1 MRLWSRHAEW
11 KPVVDS
17 HQQVDDCCWGTRM
30 AEWLSV
36 WVPNTTTYSWQ
47 LECLVGDVL
56 KIWGERNPTCVA
68 FLDGA
73 ASCSERVRSI
83 TDLIRPSYQP
93 DEQQPENVD
102 EQHDRQETEDR
113 PLTYSILV
121 VTGSS
126 SLAAWTNPWTGLS
139 RRKPEYA
146 TIYTQVLHSFVHL
159 VSNDLHEQEAH
170 AQDFLSISHL

>member
-1 MRLWSRHAEW
+1 MIDVLHLLFQKNWELGTPIPEVSRFSNIDASDLRPISVLSVVSKVMENKVTNRLMTVAEER
-11 KPVVDS
+11 
-17 HQQVDDCCWGTRM
+17 G
-30 AEWLSV
+30 WLSDSQCGFRTRLRTLDNLSV
-36 WVPNTTTYSWQ
+36 
-47 LECLVGDVL
+47 LVGDVL

-126 SLAAWTNPWTGLS
+126 SLAAWTNP
-139 RRKPEYA
+139 
-146 TIYTQVLHSFVHL
+146 
-159 VSNDLHEQEAH
+159 
-170 AQDFLSISHL
+170 

>member
-1 MRLWSRHAEW
+1 MTVAEER
-11 KPVVDS
+11 
-17 HQQVDDCCWGTRM
+17 G
-30 AEWLSV
+30 WLSDSQCGFRTRLRTLDNLSV
-36 WVPNTTTYSWQ
+36 
-47 LECLVGDVL
+47 LVGDVL
-56 KIWGERNPTCVA
+56 KNWGERNPTCVT

-126 SLAAWTNPWTGLS
+126 SLAAWTNP
-139 RRKPEYA
+139 
-146 TIYTQVLHSFVHL
+146 
-159 VSNDLHEQEAH
+159 
-170 AQDFLSISHL
+170 